1 MTWLQVGILVFGWDA
16 FGAQLPLPRKLLFL
30 FLEERGERDD
40 QETGLR
46 ARWDGYEP
54 VKRASPIW
62 RKYGRNGQLPDK
74 KTRTRRA

>member
-1 MTWLQVGILVFGWDA
+1 MTNDKAADGNSDFWLGHFRRAAPPFPQ
-16 FGAQLPLPRKLLFL
+16 KLLIL

-46 ARWDGYEP
+46 AREDGYEP

-62 RKYGRNGQLPDK
+62 RK
-74 KTRTRRA
+74 